1 MAATQDTPTGFS
13 ILGGNTGNAFAI
25 DAVRRLAVADA
36 GAIDF
41 ENAPS
46 FTLKVAATDG
56 TNTGS
61 GRVTIDVTDGD
72 ETPQF
77 IAVGPFS
84 VNDSVADGNG
94 VGDIDAGVGGGA
106 DTGVTYAITSGNG
119 SNDTIRPGLAG
130 HAQRRAG
137 LAPMR
142 AHVDHQIDRLAGCQR
157 RQKVRGAHASHSS

>member
-1 MAATQDTPTGFS
+1 VAATQDTPTGFS
-13 ILGGNTGNAFAI
+13 ILGGNTGHAFAI
-25 DAVRRLAVADA
+25 DAAGRLAVADA

-72 ETPQF
+72 KTPQL

-84 VNDSVADGNG
+84 VNDSVADRNG
-94 VGDIDAGVGGGA
+94 VGDIDAGVGGRYRR
-106 DTGVTYAITSGNG
+106 DLRDHV
-119 SNDTIRPGLAG
+119 RERLERHHPPGIAG
-130 HAQRRAG
+130 RAQRRAG
-137 LAPMR
+137 LVPMR